1 LYEDLEV
8 PYQFNIT
15 LFAVLDKIIRGENMP
30 AEKVRVAILDD
41 HQSIID
47 GYIYRLTG
55 TPEITVV
62 ATATY
67 GEELEQILEQHPSDV
82 LLLDLNVRTSPE
94 NANPFPIL
102 YVIPK
107 LLQKHP
113 QLSILVISMFAEP
126 GLMKALVE
134 SGVNGYILKDDTAA
148 FRELGNV
155 VLSVAHGGIYFS
167 KKAHSLYMQ
176 VDTLTG
182 NDLLT
187 PRQMEVIS
195 LCAAYPDASTS
206 DLAQMMSVSNST
218 VRNLLSSL
226 YLRLGV
232 HSRTAALEK
241 AREMGLVTP
250 RPPSLAS

>member
-1 LYEDLEV
+1 
-8 PYQFNIT
+8 
-15 LFAVLDKIIRGENMP
+15 MP

-47 GYIYRLTG
+47 GYLYRLSQTS
-55 TPEITVV
+55 EIEIVG
-62 ATATY
+62 TATY
-67 GEELEQILEQHPSDV
+67 GEELEPMLSKHPVSV
-82 LLLDLNVRTSPE
+82 LLLDLSVRTSPE
-94 NANPFPIL
+94 NPNPFPIL
-102 YVIPK
+102 HVLPK

-113 QLSILVISMFAEP
+113 NLCVLVISMFSEP
-126 GLMKALVE
+126 GLMRSLVE
-134 SGVNGYILKDDTAA
+134 AGVSGYILKDDQPA

-155 VLSVAHGGIYFS
+155 VLSIANGGIYFS
-167 KKAHSLYMQ
+167 KRAHSLYLQ
-176 VDTLTG
+176 SENLET

-206 DLAQMMSVSNST
+206 DLAQMMSISNST
-218 VRNLLSSL
+218 VRNLLSSV

-232 HSRTAALEK
+232 HSRTAAVEK

>member
-1 LYEDLEV
+1 
-8 PYQFNIT
+8 
-15 LFAVLDKIIRGENMP
+15 MP

-47 GYIYRLTG
+47 GYLYRLSQ
-55 TPEITVV
+55 TPEIEIV

-67 GEELEQILEQHPSDV
+67 GEELEPMLSKHLVSV
-82 LLLDLNVRTSPE
+82 LLLDLSVRTSPE
-94 NANPFPIL
+94 NPNPFPIL
-102 YVIPK
+102 HVLPK

-113 QLSILVISMFAEP
+113 HLCVLVISMFSEA
-126 GLMKALVE
+126 GLMRSLVE
-134 SGVNGYILKDDTAA
+134 AGVSGYILKDDQPA

-155 VLSVAHGGIYFS
+155 VLSIANGGIYFS
-167 KKAHSLYMQ
+167 KRAHSLYLQ
-176 VDTLTG
+176 SENLDT

-206 DLAQMMSVSNST
+206 DLAQMMSISNST
-218 VRNLLSSL
+218 VRNLLSSV

-232 HSRTAALEK
+232 HSRTAAVEK
-241 AREMGLVTP
+241 AREMGLITP

>member
-1 LYEDLEV
+1 
-8 PYQFNIT
+8 
-15 LFAVLDKIIRGENMP
+15 MP

-47 GYIYRLTG
+47 GYIYRLG
-55 TPEITVV
+55 NSPEIQVV
-62 ATATY
+62 ATANF
-67 GEELEQILEQHPSDV
+67 GEELESVLSKHPADV

-94 NANPFPIL
+94 NPNPFPVL
-102 YVIPK
+102 YLVPK
-107 LLQKHP
+107 LLQKYP
-113 QLSILVISMFAEP
+113 NLNILIISMFAEP
-126 GLMKALVE
+126 GLMRSIMEAGA
-134 SGVNGYILKDDTAA
+134 SGYVLKEDLAA

-167 KKAHSLYMQ
+167 KKAHSLYLQAEMP
-176 VDTLTG
+176 G
-182 NDLLT
+182 GSDLLT

-195 LCAAYPDASTS
+195 LCAAYPDASTA

-232 HSRTAALEK
+232 HSRTAAVER
-241 AREMGLVTP
+241 AREMGLITP
-250 RPPSLAS
+250 RPLPPPREI

>member
-1 LYEDLEV
+1 
-8 PYQFNIT
+8 
-15 LFAVLDKIIRGENMP
+15 MP

-47 GYIYRLTG
+47 GYLYRLSQ
-55 TPEITVV
+55 TPEIEIV

-67 GEELEQILEQHPSDV
+67 GEELEPMLGKHSISV
-82 LLLDLNVRTSPE
+82 LLLDLSVRTSPE
-94 NANPFPIL
+94 NPNPFPIL
-102 YVIPK
+102 HVLPK

-113 QLSILVISMFAEP
+113 HLCVLVISMFSEP
-126 GLMKALVE
+126 GLMRSLVE
-134 SGVNGYILKDDTAA
+134 AGVSGYILKDDQPA

-155 VLSVAHGGIYFS
+155 VLSIANGGIYFS
-167 KKAHSLYMQ
+167 KRAHSLYLQ
-176 VDTLTG
+176 SENLDT

-206 DLAQMMSVSNST
+206 DLAQMMSISNST
-218 VRNLLSSL
+218 VRNLLSSV

-232 HSRTAALEK
+232 HSRTAAVEK
-241 AREMGLVTP
+241 AREMGLITP

>member
-1 LYEDLEV
+1 
-8 PYQFNIT
+8 
-15 LFAVLDKIIRGENMP
+15 MP

-47 GYIYRLTG
+47 GYLYRLSQ
-55 TPEITVV
+55 TPEIEIV

-67 GEELEQILEQHPSDV
+67 GEELEPMLSKHLVSV
-82 LLLDLNVRTSPE
+82 LLLDLSVRTSPE
-94 NANPFPIL
+94 NPNPFPIL
-102 YVIPK
+102 HVLPK

-113 QLSILVISMFAEP
+113 HLCVLVISMFSEP
-126 GLMKALVE
+126 GLMRSLVE
-134 SGVNGYILKDDTAA
+134 AGVSGYILKDDQPA

-155 VLSVAHGGIYFS
+155 VLSIANGGIYFS
-167 KKAHSLYMQ
+167 KRAHSLYLQ
-176 VDTLTG
+176 SENLDT

-206 DLAQMMSVSNST
+206 DLAQMMSISNST
-218 VRNLLSSL
+218 VRNLLSSV

-232 HSRTAALEK
+232 HSRTAAVEK
-241 AREMGLVTP
+241 AREMGLITP

>member
-1 LYEDLEV
+1 
-8 PYQFNIT
+8 
-15 LFAVLDKIIRGENMP
+15 MP

-47 GYIYRLTG
+47 GYIYRLG
-55 TPEITVV
+55 STPEIEVI

-67 GEELEQILEQHPSDV
+67 GEELESVLSKHPADV
-82 LLLDLNVRTSPE
+82 LLLDLSVRTSPE
-94 NANPFPIL
+94 NPNPFPIL
-102 YVIPK
+102 YLVPK
-107 LLQKHP
+107 LLQKYP
-113 QLSILVISMFAEP
+113 KLNVLIISMFAEP
-126 GLMKALVE
+126 GLMRSIIEAGA
-134 SGVNGYILKDDTAA
+134 SGYILKDDQSA

-155 VLSVAHGGIYFS
+155 VLSIAHGGIYFS

-176 VDTLTG
+176 ADAVNG
-182 NDLLT
+182 SDLLT

-206 DLAQMMSVSNST
+206 DLAQMMTVSNST

-232 HSRTAALEK
+232 HSRTAAVEK
-241 AREMGLVTP
+241 AREMGLITP
-250 RPPSLAS
+250 RPPTFAN